1 MGGVGVRLSRKC
13 LRMQAILC
21 GLAAAVGEWGH
32 TNNYLHQRIM
42 LTVNNKSS
50 VINPASHHSAA
61 VPYLAVPASGVNSHA
76 LTLEDVWKRLMRQ
89 KWTLLLTALS
99 ILLLTAYITWTTPPS
114 YRAGATIQIEKE
126 GVQIVNFG
134 TVSSASPD
142 MGEQDPFFRTQYE
155 QLKSRKLATQV
166 ITELDLKNRL
176 FERPAP
182 FSLFASFKVILKGL
196 FSGFFSATPNAEPLK
211 SPDYVNDFSQK
222 LYVEPIEKT
231 HLVKVFYESPDPV
244 LSADIVNAL
253 VNAFIKQNISS
264 QSETDTYAKA
274 FLEQEMEK
282 ARQRLTLQEA
292 KQIEYAKQ
300 NGILEVNN
308 SQSSQERKLDELYSA
323 LGEAERARIQAE
335 SQMIQGR
342 KRSNSREV
350 INNPVVEGIKQ
361 NLSTLE
367 AEYRE
372 KLKSFKPAFPDM
384 VSLQGRIDEL
394 RRQLGSETG
403 RIQQSLQA
411 DDSSAKRAD
420 YLSAKKLEDE
430 LRAQV
435 DAYKGELV
443 ALRDSSIEY
452 NALKREVETSRNLYD
467 GLLQRMK
474 EVSVAS
480 NVTSSN
486 IRVVDA
492 AAPDDNIFRPKKA
505 LNLILGGLVGLM
517 LGVGAALLRETLSQS
532 ISSVT
537 ELQALSG
544 LPVLGTI
551 PHVRHLSESNLA
563 LATVRDAGSLL
574 AESYRVMTA
583 NLRFVLPGGL
593 APRVT
598 LITSVNPAEGKST
611 SAVNI
616 AISQSQQGL
625 KVLLVDAD
633 LRRPSVHTKLGLPN
647 ARGLS
652 NFLNGEVDIASV
664 THPSRESK
672 GLYLITAGTLIDVD
686 PVRMV
691 SSPAMAQLLNLATKH
706 FDSIIIDG
714 PPTAGFADAIYLSSM
729 AEATVIVADEDRI
742 NRKRLVTA
750 IEQLRRVRQNV
761 VGFLMVKS
769 QEETIDYRY
778 HDRYQTRMPSKSS
791 TTAAKGKRKGLN
803 LSPAV

>member
-1 MGGVGVRLSRKC
+1 
-13 LRMQAILC
+13 
-21 GLAAAVGEWGH
+21 
-32 TNNYLHQRIM
+32 M
-42 LTVNNKSS
+42 LTVNSKKSVTNSPLHAS
-50 VINPASHHSAA
+50 VPTPYFAA
-61 VPYLAVPASGVNSHA
+61 PVMGVTPHA
-76 LTLEDVWKRLMRQ
+76 LTLEDIWRRLLRQ

-99 ILLLTAYITWTTPPS
+99 ILLLTAYVTWTTPPT

-126 GVQIVNFG
+126 GMQVVNFG

-155 QLKSRKLATQV
+155 QLKSRKLAAQV
-166 ITELDLKNRL
+166 IDGLDLKTRL
-176 FERPAP
+176 FERPEP
-182 FSLFASFKVILKGL
+182 FNLLSSFKVIIKGL
-196 FSGFFSATPNAEPLK
+196 IAPLLPAK
-211 SPDYVNDFSQK
+211 IETVTEAADYTDLFSQH

-231 HLVKVFYESPDPV
+231 HLVKVFYDSPDPV
-244 LSADIVNAL
+244 LSADVVNAL
-253 VNAFIKQNISS
+253 VNAFIKDNISS
-264 QSETDTYAKA
+264 QSETDTYAKE

-292 KQIEYAKQ
+292 KLIEYAKQ
-300 NGILEVNN
+300 NNILEVNN

-342 KRSNSREV
+342 KRTNAHAVLNS
-350 INNPVVEGIKQ
+350 PVVESLKQ
-361 NLSTLE
+361 NLATLE

-372 KLKSFKPAFPDM
+372 KLKLFKPAFPDM
-384 VSLQGRIDEL
+384 VSLQERIDEV
-394 RRQLGSETG
+394 RGQLNREMGG
-403 RIQQSLQA
+403 LKQSLQA
-411 DDSSAKRAD
+411 EDATIRQAD
-420 YLSAKKLEDE
+420 YISAKKLEDD
-430 LRAQV
+430 LRAEV
-435 DAYKGELV
+435 ESYKGELV
-443 ALRDSSIEY
+443 DLRDRSIEY

-492 AAPDDNIFRPKKA
+492 AAPDNNIFRPKKA

-517 LGVGAALLRETLSQS
+517 LGVGAALLRETLNQGVA
-532 ISSVT
+532 SVT

-544 LPVLGTI
+544 LPILGTI

-583 NLRFVLPGGL
+583 NLRFVLPGGM

-616 AISQSQQGL
+616 ALSQAQQGL
-625 KVLLVDAD
+625 KVLLIDAD

-652 NFLNGEVDIASV
+652 NFLSGEVDIAGV
-664 THPSRESK
+664 THPSREVK
-672 GLYLITAGTLIDVD
+672 GLYLITAGTLISD

-729 AEATVIVADEDRI
+729 AEATVIVADEDHI
-742 NRKRLVTA
+742 NRKRLITV

-769 QEETIDYRY
+769 QEEAMDYRY
-778 HDRYQTRMPSKSS
+778 HDRYQTRIPSKP
-791 TTAAKGKRKGLN
+791 AAKATKSKRKGLN
-803 LSPAV
+803 LAPA

>member
-1 MGGVGVRLSRKC
+1 
-13 LRMQAILC
+13 
-21 GLAAAVGEWGH
+21 
-32 TNNYLHQRIM
+32 M
-42 LTVNNKSS
+42 LTVNSKKSVTNSPPHAS
-50 VINPASHHSAA
+50 VLTPYFAA
-61 VPYLAVPASGVNSHA
+61 PVMGVATHA
-76 LTLEDVWKRLMRQ
+76 LTLEDIWRRLLRQ

-99 ILLLTAYITWTTPPS
+99 VLLLTAYVTWTTPPT

-126 GVQIVNFG
+126 GMQVVNFG

-155 QLKSRKLATQV
+155 QLKSRKLAAQV
-166 ITELDLKNRL
+166 IDGLDLKTRL
-176 FERPAP
+176 FERPEP
-182 FSLFASFKVILKGL
+182 FSVLSSFKVIIKGL
-196 FSGFFSATPNAEPLK
+196 IAPLLPAK
-211 SPDYVNDFSQK
+211 SEAVTEAADYTDLFSQH

-253 VNAFIKQNISS
+253 VNAFIKDNISS
-264 QSETDTYAKA
+264 QSETDTYAKE

-292 KQIEYAKQ
+292 KLIEYAKQ
-300 NGILEVNN
+300 NNILEVNN

-342 KRSNSREV
+342 KRTNAHAVLNS
-350 INNPVVEGIKQ
+350 PVVESLKQ
-361 NLSTLE
+361 NLATLE

-372 KLKSFKPAFPDM
+372 KLKLFKPAFPDM
-384 VSLQGRIDEL
+384 VSLQGRIDEVRGQLNREMSSL
-394 RRQLGSETG
+394 R
-403 RIQQSLQA
+403 QSLQTEDA
-411 DDSSAKRAD
+411 TIRQAD
-420 YLSAKKLEDE
+420 YISAKKLEDD
-430 LRAQV
+430 LRAEV
-435 DAYKGELV
+435 DSYKGELV
-443 ALRDSSIEY
+443 DLRDRSIEY

-492 AAPDDNIFRPKKA
+492 AAPDNEIFRPKKA
-505 LNLILGGLVGLM
+505 LNVILGGLVGLM
-517 LGVGAALLRETLSQS
+517 LGVGAALLRETLNQGVT
-532 ISSVT
+532 SVT

-544 LPVLGTI
+544 LPILGTI

-583 NLRFVLPGGL
+583 NLRFVLPGGM

-616 AISQSQQGL
+616 ALSQAQQGL
-625 KVLLVDAD
+625 KVLLIDAD

-652 NFLNGEVDIASV
+652 NFLNGEVDIAGV
-664 THPSRESK
+664 THPSREVK
-672 GLYLITAGTLIDVD
+672 GLYLIMAGTLISD

-729 AEATVIVADEDRI
+729 AEATVIVADEDHI
-742 NRKRLVTA
+742 NRKRLITV

-769 QEETIDYRY
+769 QEEKLDSRY
-778 HDRYQTRMPSKSS
+778 KDRYQTHLPSKP
-791 TTAAKGKRKGLN
+791 AAKTAKNKRKGLN
-803 LSPAV
+803 LAQA

>member
-1 MGGVGVRLSRKC
+1 
-13 LRMQAILC
+13 
-21 GLAAAVGEWGH
+21 
-32 TNNYLHQRIM
+32 M

-50 VINPASHHSAA
+50 AIHSHSPTSAT
-61 VPYLAVPASGVNSHA
+61 VPYLAVPVNGVSTHA
-76 LTLEDVWKRLMRQ
+76 LTLEDIWKRLIRQ

-99 ILLLTAYITWTTPPS
+99 ILLLTAYITWTTPPT
-114 YRAGATIQIEKE
+114 YRAAAIIQIEKE
-126 GVQIVNFG
+126 GVQVVNFG
-134 TVSSASPD
+134 TLTSAAPD

-166 ITELDLKNRL
+166 ITDLDLKNRL
-176 FERPAP
+176 FERPEP
-182 FSLFASFKVILKGL
+182 FSLLTSFKVIIKGL
-196 FSGFFSATPNAEPLK
+196 FSFLLPAKSEQAVEPITI
-211 SPDYVNDFSQK
+211 DYVSAFSQK

-231 HLVKVFYESPDPV
+231 HLVKVYYESPDPV

-253 VNAFIKQNISS
+253 INAFIKDNISS
-264 QSETDTYAKA
+264 QSETDTYAKE

-292 KQIEYAKQ
+292 KLIEYAKQ

-308 SQSSQERKLDELYSA
+308 SQSGQERKLDELYSA

-342 KRSNSREV
+342 KRGNAREV
-350 INNPVVEGIKQ
+350 INNPVLEGIKQ
-361 NLSTLE
+361 NLSGLE

-372 KLKSFKPAFPDM
+372 KLKSFKPAFPEM
-384 VSLQGRIDEL
+384 VSLREHIDEL
-394 RRQLGSETG
+394 RRQLNSETA
-403 RIQQSLQA
+403 RITQSLQA

-420 YLSAKKLEDE
+420 YLSAKKLEDD
-430 LRAQV
+430 LRVQV
-435 DAYKGELV
+435 EAYKGELV
-443 ALRDSSIEY
+443 TLRDSSIEY

-532 ISSVT
+532 ISSMT

-616 AISQSQQGL
+616 AVSQSQQGL
-625 KVLLVDAD
+625 KVLLIDAD

-652 NFLNGEVDIASV
+652 NFLSGEVDIASV
-664 THPSRESK
+664 THPSREAK
-672 GLYLITAGTLIDVD
+672 GLYLITAGTLLSSD

-778 HDRYQTRMPSKSS
+778 RDRYQTCMPSKSD
-791 TTAAKGKRKGLN
+791 AKAKGKGKRKGLN
-803 LSPAV
+803 LSPAL